1 MTSEQTKP
9 NAEWRIEETEG
20 RPERPQ
26 ATLTGAGHRFV
37 LYTKADATELATI
50 LNAQTA
56 ALAEAAHHARRYD
69 CGKTNLQKAAMV
81 PCRNLP
87 RDDEC
92 YACQIAKARFE
103 RNSFCICDDDDELPT
118 GPADYC
124 PVHGNTYKYVLQEEA
139 RRVDLAHARA
149 AEVARAEAAEA
160 RVEHL
165 EAALRRIEA
174 MAGESGQSCAEVAH
188 EALSSDPA

>member
-1 MTSEQTKP
+1 MTSEQTERTQ
-9 NAEWRIEETEG
+9 EWQVDETEG
-20 RPERPQ
+20 KADRPQ
-26 ATLTGAGHRFV
+26 AVLSGAGHRFI
-37 LYTKADATELATI
+37 LYTTAHASELAGI
-50 LNAQTA
+50 LNAQTE
-56 ALAEAAHHARRYD
+56 ALAEAAALARRYD

-87 RDDEC
+87 RDNEC
-92 YACQIAKARFE
+92 YSCQITRARFE

-139 RRVDLAHARA
+139 RLVDVIHARA
-149 AEVARAEAAEA
+149 AAVDRADAAEA
-160 RVEHL
+160 RLERL

-174 MAGESGQSCAEVAH
+174 MAGESGQACAEVAR
-188 EALSSDPA
+188 EALG

>member
-1 MTSEQTKP
+1 MT
-9 NAEWRIEETEG
+9 AEKLETTEAWRVDDTGG

-26 ATLTGAGHRFV
+26 ATLEGPGHRFI
-37 LYTKADATELATI
+37 LYTREDARELATI

-56 ALAEAAHHARRYD
+56 ALGEAARDARRYD

-81 PCRNLP
+81 PCKNLP
-87 RDDEC
+87 HDAEC

-124 PVHGNTYKYVLQEEA
+124 PVHGNTYKYVLREEA
-139 RRVDLAHARA
+139 RLVDIVHARA
-149 AEVARAEAAEA
+149 AAVERADAAEA
-160 RVEHL
+160 RAERL
-165 EAALRRIEA
+165 EAALIRIA
-174 MAGESGQSCAEVAH
+174 TMSGESGDAYAAAAR
-188 EALSSDPA
+188 EALTEAPA

>member
-1 MTSEQTKP
+1 MTTDQTEP
-9 NAEWRIEETEG
+9 TREWRVDETEG
-20 RPERPQ
+20 MPERPQ
-26 ATLTGAGHRFV
+26 AMLMGAGLRFI
-37 LYTKADATELATI
+37 LYTKEDASELAAI

-56 ALAEAAHHARRYD
+56 ALSEAAHHARRYD
-69 CGKTNLQKAAMV
+69 CGKTNLQKSAMV

-87 RDDEC
+87 RDIEC

-139 RRVDLAHARA
+139 RLVDVVHARA
-149 AEVARAEAAEA
+149 AAAARADAAESRA
-160 RVEHL
+160 ERL
-165 EAALRRIEA
+165 EAALQRIA
-174 MAGESGQSCAEVAH
+174 GMAGESGAASAAVAQG
-188 EALSSDPA
+188 ALEPSA

>member
-1 MTSEQTKP
+1 MSSEHTEP
-9 NAEWRIEETEG
+9 EAEWHVDETEG
-20 RPERPQ
+20 KPDRPQ
-26 ATLTGAGHRFV
+26 AVLIGAGHRFI
-37 LYTKADATELATI
+37 LLTKDDASELADI

-56 ALAEAAHHARRYD
+56 ALAEAAHQARRYD

-160 RVEHL
+160 RVEQL
-165 EAALRRIEA
+165 EAALQRIEA
-174 MAGESGQSCAEVAH
+174 MSGDSGQACAEVAKA
-188 EALSSDPA
+188 ALA

>member
-1 MTSEQTKP
+1 MTSEQTDLTQD
-9 NAEWRIEETEG
+9 WRVEATEG

-26 ATLTGAGHRFV
+26 AMLLGPGRRFIVYTTAGAS
-37 LYTKADATELATI
+37 ELASI
-50 LNAQTA
+50 LNAQTE
-56 ALAEAAHHARRYD
+56 ALAEAGDLARRYD

-81 PCRNLP
+81 PCRNKP
-87 RDDEC
+87 RFDEC

-139 RRVDLAHARA
+139 RLVDVLHARA
-149 AEVARAEAAEA
+149 AAIERAEAAVAKAE
-160 RVEHL
+160 RL
-165 EAALRRIEA
+165 EAALRRIAAMTGEA
-174 MAGESGQSCAEVAH
+174 AMFAQ
-188 EALSSDPA
+188 EALDEGAPHP